1 MALTYILENNRERER
16 LRRLV
21 NGITDTE
28 LTLVIYQEGWTI
40 ASMLAHLAFW
50 DKYRLELMK
59 KWQRQGVSPTVID
72 DDLLNDT
79 LLPFF
84 LELPPRKAAD
94 MALAMA
100 EKIDSELEHLSPD
113 MTNAIM
119 SLGERHALN
128 RSIHRKMHLDEI
140 ETLLKT
146 SREKKKS
153 N

>member
-1 MALTYILENNRERER
+1 MASTYINENSRERER

-21 NGITDTE
+21 NDITDKE
-28 LTLVIYQEGWTI
+28 LTLIIYQEGWTI

-50 DKYRLELMK
+50 DHFRLQLVR
-59 KWQRQGVSPTVID
+59 KWQQQGVSPTVID

-79 LLPFF
+79 LLSFF
-84 LELPPRKAAD
+84 LELTPRKAAN
-94 MALAMA
+94 MAVAMA
-100 EKIDSELEHLSPD
+100 EKIDDELEHLSPD

-140 ETLLKT
+140 EILLKT
-146 SREKKKS
+146 NREKKKS
-153 N
+153 K